1 MTNRK
6 IKIIKISKQ
15 PDMFYIMLAENIIL
29 RQIPK
34 LSNYKSQKDYLII
47 DICILISKRY
57 CLLMIKIKLR
67 QIALA

>member
-1 MTNRK
+1 MYNNNLTNRK

-15 PDMFYIMLAENIIL
+15 QDMFYIMLAENIIL

-47 DICILISKRY
+47 DICILI
-57 CLLMIKIKLR
+57 
-67 QIALA
+67 